1 MIEQRS
7 EDWFAARLGKVTASK
22 VKDVMAKGRGGA
34 PSATRQNY
42 MMQLLCE
49 RLTGK
54 REEGFTSAAMQR
66 GTDLEPFARSA
77 YEVDKAVM
85 TVETGLIL
93 HPRIDGFGA
102 SPDGLVGDRGMLE
115 IKCPNTATHIDTL
128 LGAELAQKYFLQ
140 MQWQMA
146 CTGRQWC
153 DFVSYDPRLPE
164 TMRLFV
170 DRVRRDDIAIQAIEK
185 DVTDF
190 LTELRDTVA
199 RLRSKYEPEADLPDA
214 AKYLMAG

>member
-7 EDWFAARLGKVTASK
+7 EDWFAARMGKVTASK
-22 VKDVMAKGRGGA
+22 VSDVMAKGRGGA

-66 GTDLEPFARSA
+66 GTDLEPIARSA
-77 YEVDKAVM
+77 YEVDKGVM

-93 HPRIDGFGA
+93 HPKIEGFGA

-115 IKCPNTATHIDTL
+115 IKSPNTATHVATL
-128 LGAELAQKYFLQ
+128 QSGRHDLQYDWQMLA
-140 MQWQMA
+140 QMA
-146 CTGRQWC
+146 CADRDWV
-153 DFVSYDPRLPE
+153 DFVSFDDRLPE
-164 TMRLFV
+164 ELQYACFRFHRDEKRIREMEAEVKLFL
-170 DRVRRDDIAIQAIEK
+170 E
-185 DVTDF
+185 
-190 LTELRDTVA
+190 EL
-199 RLRSKYEPEADLPDA
+199 ADLEREMRERMA
-214 AKYLMAG
+214 A

>member
-1 MIEQRS
+1 MQQRTEEWWS
-7 EDWFAARLGKVTASK
+7 ARCGRVTASK

-54 REEGFTSAAMQR
+54 REEGSTSAAMQR

-77 YEVDKAVM
+77 YEVDKGVM

-93 HPRIDGFGA
+93 HPRIEGFGA

-115 IKCPNTATHIDTL
+115 IKSPNTATHVATL
-128 LGAELAQKYFLQ
+128 QSGRHDPQYEWQMLAQL
-140 MQWQMA
+140 A
-146 CTGRQWC
+146 CADRDWV
-153 DFVSYDPRLPE
+153 DFVSFDDRLPE
-164 TMRLFV
+164 ELQYACFRFHRDEKRIREMEAEVKLFL
-170 DRVRRDDIAIQAIEK
+170 E
-185 DVTDF
+185 
-190 LTELRDTVA
+190 EL
-199 RLRSKYEPEADLPDA
+199 ADLEREMRERMA
-214 AKYLMAG
+214 A

>member
-66 GTDLEPFARSA
+66 GTDLEPVARSA

-115 IKCPNTATHIDTL
+115 IKCPNTAQHIAVL
-128 LGAELAQKYFLQ
+128 YSGAHDSTYDWQMLA
-140 MQWQMA
+140 QMA
-146 CTGRQWC
+146 CADRDWV
-153 DFVSYDPRLPE
+153 DFVSFDDRLPE
-164 TMRLFV
+164 ELQYACFRFH
-170 DRVRRDDIAIQAIEK
+170 RDDKRIREMEAE
-185 DVTDF
+185 VTAF
-190 LTELRDTVA
+190 LEELA
-199 RLRSKYEPEADLPDA
+199 EIEADMRERMRRKA
-214 AKYLMAG
+214 A

>member
-66 GTDLEPFARSA
+66 GTELEPLARAA
-77 YEVDKAVM
+77 YEIRTGNIVD
-85 TVETGLIL
+85 ETGCFS
-93 HPRIDGFGA
+93 HSKIDGFMA
-102 SPDGLVGDRGMLE
+102 SPDGLVGSVGLIE
-115 IKCPNTATHIDTL
+115 CKCPNTATHVATL
-128 LGAELAQKYFLQ
+128 QSGRHDPQYDWQMLA
-140 MQWQMA
+140 QMA
-146 CTGRQWC
+146 CADRDWV
-153 DFVSYDPRLPE
+153 DFVSFDDRLPE
-164 TMRLFV
+164 ELQYACFRFHRDESRIRDMETEVKLFLEELAELEEDMR
-170 DRVRRDDIAIQAIEK
+170 RRM
-185 DVTDF
+185 
-190 LTELRDTVA
+190 
-199 RLRSKYEPEADLPDA
+199 A
-214 AKYLMAG
+214 A